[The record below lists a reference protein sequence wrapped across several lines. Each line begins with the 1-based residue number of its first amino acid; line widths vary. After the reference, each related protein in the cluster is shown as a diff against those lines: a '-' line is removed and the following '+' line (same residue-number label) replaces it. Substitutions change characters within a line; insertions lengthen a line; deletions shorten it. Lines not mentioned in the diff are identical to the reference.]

1 MAEEAN
7 MKLRA
12 ARTIKWNVI
21 DRVSTQLLY
30 AVTGI
35 VLARVLSQEDFGL
48 VGAVMVFQAFAP
60 LFIDSGF
67 SYALLQRKNPSHL
80 DYSTAFWFNVS
91 VALLIYVVLFFG
103 APLIASWFQ
112 NDTRLIP
119 LSRVMFLS
127 FIINALANVQTNRLM
142 KQMDVK
148 MIAVSN
154 VLGLVVSAV
163 VGIYLAVSG
172 YGAWA
177 IVWQTIS
184 LAVVKTGVLW
194 MSCKWWP
201 LLKFSWNS
209 FCSIFRIGSAVMISS
224 FFNILFQNIYSFFI
238 GNRVNLVSLGYYTQ
252 ADKWSKMGISSISQ
266 VLTSSFLPIL
276 SQFQDDKE
284 RFARAAAKMNRF
296 TAYLLFPA
304 MGFLCVMAES
314 IFHILFGTKWDASIP
329 LFQLLLLRGIFVVL
343 SSLYNNYIIALGK
356 ARMMVYM
363 ELLRDGAALLAL
375 VVTLPV
381 LAQSYPDDLTYGIKI
396 MQIGQVIAYA
406 VTFIV
411 MLAVIS
417 KLTYRSFGAYL
428 RDCFPYLIETALIM
442 IPMIILTQYVANPI
456 AQLCLLA
463 IVGLGLYV
471 GVNFVLKS
479 KIQAEAIDYF
489 MYRFRKKK

>member
-1 MAEEAN
+1 

-21 DRVSTQLLY
+21 DRISTQLLY

-172 YGAWA
+172 YGAGA
-177 IVWQTIS
+177 IV
-184 LAVVKTGVLW
+184 
-194 MSCKWWP
+194 CK
-201 LLKFSWNS
+201 
-209 FCSIFRIGSAVMISS
+209 R
-224 FFNILFQNIYSFFI
+224 
-238 GNRVNLVSLGYYTQ
+238 
-252 ADKWSKMGISSISQ
+252 
-266 VLTSSFLPIL
+266 
-276 SQFQDDKE
+276 
-284 RFARAAAKMNRF
+284 
-296 TAYLLFPA
+296 
-304 MGFLCVMAES
+304 
-314 IFHILFGTKWDASIP
+314 
-329 LFQLLLLRGIFVVL
+329 
-343 SSLYNNYIIALGK
+343 
-356 ARMMVYM
+356 
-363 ELLRDGAALLAL
+363 
-375 VVTLPV
+375 
-381 LAQSYPDDLTYGIKI
+381 
-396 MQIGQVIAYA
+396 
-406 VTFIV
+406 
-411 MLAVIS
+411 
-417 KLTYRSFGAYL
+417 
-428 RDCFPYLIETALIM
+428 
-442 IPMIILTQYVANPI
+442 
-456 AQLCLLA
+456 
-463 IVGLGLYV
+463 
-471 GVNFVLKS
+471 
-479 KIQAEAIDYF
+479 
-489 MYRFRKKK
+489 